1 MKYTSTC
8 IYHPRSSS
16 VALVLDNFHDL
27 RDILLVVDNVGI
39 CAQRIENALC
49 NIPARTVGAV
59 QTDLDTLKGVDAQ
72 RDQVAHIAVTT
83 CHIVHGAA
91 DMLTVSKGQLR
102 PVFIEHMELSVDV
115 VLHQQ
120 QSLLRHLLTVAIDP
134 LDAVVIIRIVAG
146 RDHDAAIKLMLTQK
160 I

>member
-91 DMLTVSKGQLR
+91 DNAHGEQR
-102 PVFIEHMELSVDV
+102 AAPP
-115 VLHQQ
+115 
-120 QSLLRHLLTVAIDP
+120 SLYRTHGAFRRCSP
-134 LDAVVIIRIVAG
+134 PP
-146 RDHDAAIKLMLTQK
+146 AAESPPASSHRSNRSA
-160 I
+160 